1 MGVHRPIGPMPE
13 GMGFGVSFSADPMR
27 FAMLAVGIV
36 VLMVARVF
44 EYGCVLQEQ
53 DDGLV

>member
-1 MGVHRPIGPMPE
+1 MGVHRPIGSMPE
-13 GMGFGVSFSADPMR
+13 GMGFGVSFFADPMR

-36 VLMVARVF
+36 VLTVARVF